1 MHKDDHEAL
10 ELVKEF
16 LSKNGFKGT
25 LECLEKEETYK
36 NVTEKK
42 GKVNKNKLQEKLN
55 QLNQLK
61 QLKLNKQNK

>member
-1 MHKDDHEAL
+1 MNKDDHEGL
-10 ELVKEF
+10 ELIKEF

-42 GKVNKNKLQEKLN
+42 GKVNKIENFKV
-55 QLNQLK
+55 
-61 QLKLNKQNK
+61 